1 MVQTEALIP
10 RRTFLNTVLQAAGVI
25 TQRMQGRQ
33 LVIRYGRMLHQSM
46 RLLRHG
52 DNLQTIDSK
61 RQQRPCSPDTDD
73 GHQRPGKRLL
83 PRHTDTAAT
92 HAGTVINNSLPGHR
106 QGQRMA
112 L

>member
-10 RRTFLNTVLQAAGVI
+10 WRAFLNSMLQAAGVI
-25 TQRMQGRQ
+25 TQRMQSRQ
-33 LVIRYGRMLHQSM
+33 LIIRYGGMLHQSM
-46 RLLRHG
+46 RLLRHR
-52 DNLQTIDSK
+52 DNLQAVDRK
-61 RQQRPCSPDTDD
+61 RQQRPRPPDTDN
-73 GHQRPGKRLL
+73 GHQRPGQRLF

-92 HAGTVINNSLPGHR
+92 HAGTVIHNALPGYR